1 MEGNYLTAGDLALI
15 ENRRGY
21 GYGDGYGCG
30 YGSYGHGRGMA
41 ATGIGLAAGLGG
53 GALIGLFALAYGLNN
68 ASKAR
73 ARAAEN
79 VAAGN
84 ARSIDLLASQMICE
98 RNSREGWQN
107 SNSPS
112 IRNYVDIQSG
122 ALAGAA
128 STAQSSA
135 LAQAEAN
142 LLSNALLGRTQMCPQ
157 EVTLVSKRNC
167 GCPVSDCGC
176 NG

>member
-1 MEGNYLTAGDLALI
+1 MEGNYLTSGDLALM
-15 ENRRGY
+15 ESRRYY
-21 GYGDGYGCG
+21 GGGDY
-30 YGSYGHGRGMA
+30 YGHGHGKGMA

-53 GALIGLFALAYGLNN
+53 GALIGVLALAYGLNN

-73 ARAAEN
+73 QKAAEN
-79 VAAGN
+79 ACAGT
-84 ARSIDLLASQMICE
+84 AKAIDILANMAVCE
-98 RNSREGWQN
+98 RNSRESWQN
-107 SNSPS
+107 ANSPS

-122 ALAGAA
+122 ALAGAT
-128 STAQSSA
+128 SVSQSSA

-142 LLSNALLGRTQMCPQ
+142 LLSGALTGQFARCPQ